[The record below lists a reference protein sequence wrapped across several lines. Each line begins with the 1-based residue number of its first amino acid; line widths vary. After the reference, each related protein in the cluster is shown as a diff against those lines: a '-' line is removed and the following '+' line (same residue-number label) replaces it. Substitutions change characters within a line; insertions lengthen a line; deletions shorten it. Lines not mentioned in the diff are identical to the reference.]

1 MKILVT
7 GVKGQLGYDIVE
19 ECKGTEI
26 EAVGVDVAEM
36 DITNEAEVKEVIKK
50 GNYDAVIHC
59 AAWTA
64 VDLAETEKEKC
75 YAVNV
80 NGTKYIAQVC
90 NELDIPMMFFST
102 DYVFDGQGEEAFVED
117 SPKSAIN
124 YYGES
129 KQLAE
134 EIVQELEKHFILR
147 ISWVF
152 GVNGNNFIKTM
163 LRLAETRTE
172 LSVVSDQIGSPTY
185 TFDLAKLLVTMSKSN
200 KYGVYHA
207 TNEEVCSW
215 SEFARYIFKTANL
228 NIKVNDITTVEYQKL
243 VKQAKRPLNSRL
255 DKSSLSEFGLL
266 PNWKDAVNR
275 YIKELE

>member
-19 ECKGTEI
+19 ECKGTNI
-26 EAVGVDVAEM
+26 EAIGVDVDEM
-36 DITNEAEVKEVIKK
+36 DITNQDQVEKVIKS
-50 GNYDAVIHC
+50 GDYGAVIHC

-80 NGTKYIAQVC
+80 SGTKYIAQVC
-90 NELDIPMMFFST
+90 KELDIPMMFFST
-102 DYVFDGQGEEAFVED
+102 DYVFDGQGENFFVED
-117 SPKSAIN
+117 SPKAAIN

-134 EIVQELEKHFILR
+134 EIVEELEKHFILR

-163 LRLAETRTE
+163 LKLAETRDE
-172 LSVVSDQIGSPTY
+172 LSVVSDQVGSPTY
-185 TFDLAKLLVTMSKSN
+185 TADVAKLVVNMIKTT
-200 KYGVYHA
+200 KYGVYHV
-207 TNEEVCSW
+207 TNEGECSW
-215 SEFARYIFKTANL
+215 HQFACEIFRQAGIE
-228 NIKVNDITTVEYQKL
+228 IKVNEVDSSAFPTV
-243 VKQAKRPLNSRL
+243 AARPKNSRMSK
-255 DKSSLSEFGLL
+255 DKLEKNGFSRLPSWENALEGYLKLL
-266 PNWKDAVNR
+266 
-275 YIKELE
+275 